1 MKWRNL
7 KWGRRPSPD
16 GAGVEEALV
25 RRDEAQ
31 ERLEQAT
38 EVERRA
44 ERLIEANGFAEA
56 FERTMRRRLA
66 R

>member
-7 KWGRRPSPD
+7 KWGKPSPD
-16 GAGVEEALV
+16 ATGVEEALV

-31 ERLEQAT
+31 VRLEQAT
-38 EVERRA
+38 EMERRA
-44 ERLIEANGFAEA
+44 EMLIEANGFAEA